1 MNHPVPATAPDSEA
15 LRAVIEAAIV
25 NYLDGAAEAET
36 EAEAEPKTET
46 ETEAQPAPDPAA
58 LAAHVTAA
66 VERLLAA
73 GPPAEPVP
81 EGDEI

>member
-1 MNHPVPATAPDSEA
+1 MHRPASTTAPDSEV

-25 NYLDGAAEAET
+25 NYLDGAAETDTAG
-36 EAEAEPKTET
+36 
-46 ETEAQPAPDPAA
+46 
-58 LAAHVTAA
+58 LAVHVAAA

-73 GPPAEPVP
+73 GSPAEPAP

>member
-1 MNHPVPATAPDSEA
+1 MNDPTSTTALDSEA
-15 LRAVIEAAIV
+15 LRAVIEAAIA
-25 NYLDGAAEAET
+25 NYLDDAAAT
-36 EAEAEPKTET
+36 DTAG
-46 ETEAQPAPDPAA
+46 

-73 GPPAEPVP
+73 GPPAQPAP